1 MSTRSRRSSSFQ
13 ESPTQVP
20 VTHRR
25 QRSASHTALSTYT
38 DVASAETLARTIL
51 KQVRTKLLNQ
61 NVDPRGFTYVHL
73 QAFLPYE
80 TDNKETLRI
89 FRSWINEPLLV
100 PDSDLWQILR
110 CQPSV
115 KRSLRMKHT
124 TVCYYRSWAM
134 TREQLQNV
142 LFHLEEQ
149 NCFFKRAQHW
159 MSVSR
164 IAKPDQIITIRYVGK
179 TAYPSSPYARF
190 YEDLRKGRGSLLFRL
205 FLSALRTVFPHVYAS
220 GCPYLLSDSIIKW
233 FPKEDKHKLEILGD
247 RYERFLI
254 SFFNPRALL
263 NQQQGGNSI
272 DFIPPIEDEALFYRC
287 GTSTVTKVQKLLHP
301 SPWSIHHQTYSLF
314 REVTD
319 WIKIP
324 GSILRNERIALNERY
339 LDILC
344 FQSIP
349 HSVNNQ
355 NIVAFCGLAVSKRS
369 FKEGLGF
376 FQGQSKSAR
385 FVSEMLDHLIGWE
398 QRDPRFNHRNV
409 EVLFTFNNLFN
420 WSPALGKD
428 VWVASVSTQRLA
440 FSVLWNPTY
449 NPVSLRNSLG
459 VG

>member
-25 QRSASHTALSTYT
+25 QRSASYTALSTYT

-51 KQVRTKLLNQ
+51 KQVWAELLSQ

-73 QAFLPYE
+73 QAFLPHE
-80 TDNKETLRI
+80 TNNKEILRI

-115 KRSLRMKHT
+115 KRSPQMKHT

-142 LFHLEEQ
+142 LFHVEEQ

-179 TAYPSSPYARF
+179 TAYPNSPYARF

-205 FLSALRTVFPHVYAS
+205 FLSALKTVFPHVYAS
-220 GCPYLLSDSIIKW
+220 RCPYLLSDSIIKW

-254 SFFNPRALL
+254 SFSTHTRSSINSKVVIQSTSYHPLKMKPFSIGVEHPRSPKFRSCCTQTLGAY
-263 NQQQGGNSI
+263 I
-272 DFIPPIEDEALFYRC
+272 TKPIHFSEKLQTGLELRARYP
-287 GTSTVTKVQKLLHP
+287 GT
-301 SPWSIHHQTYSLF
+301 
-314 REVTD
+314 
-319 WIKIP
+319 
-324 GSILRNERIALNERY
+324 
-339 LDILC
+339 
-344 FQSIP
+344 
-349 HSVNNQ
+349 
-355 NIVAFCGLAVSKRS
+355 
-369 FKEGLGF
+369 KE
-376 FQGQSKSAR
+376 
-385 FVSEMLDHLIGWE
+385 
-398 QRDPRFNHRNV
+398 
-409 EVLFTFNNLFN
+409 
-420 WSPALGKD
+420 
-428 VWVASVSTQRLA
+428 
-440 FSVLWNPTY
+440 
-449 NPVSLRNSLG
+449 
-459 VG
+459 